1 MKVYTTDKI
10 RNVAVLGHG
19 GGGKSAPYLFASKRY
34 PFRSDSHPVFRD
46 DGIVGHRS
54 VSECGERAC
63 LFFID
68 SGCRSIFKT
77 FAVRRIA

>member
-34 PFRSDSHPVFRD
+34 PFRSDSHPVLRD
-46 DGIVGHRS
+46 DGIVRHRS
-54 VSECGERAC
+54 VSECCERAC

-68 SGCRSIFKT
+68 AGGCSIFKT
-77 FAVRRIA
+77 LAAR

>member
-19 GGGKSAPYLFASKRY
+19 GAGKALLISSLRSGILFV
-34 PFRSDSHPVFRD
+34 PIVILVFRD

-68 SGCRSIFKT
+68 SRCRAVFKT
-77 FAVRRIA
+77 IAVR